1 MADRAERTGRCD
13 ITGALLPVHD
23 LVPLEHLRPAVAQ
36 RVRTAFPKLAPTA
49 SISRAEADRFRV
61 LYVEELLRDER
72 GELTQLD
79 RDVARS
85 LAEGELLSQNVE
97 EGYRET
103 RTIGEQL
110 SDALANFGGSW
121 TFLIAFGLVL
131 GLWIAVSAAQGDRS
145 FDPYPFILLNLLL
158 SCLAAIQADTSKNL
172 PFLGLP

>member
-1 MADRAERTGRCD
+1 MVDPAERTARCE

-36 RVRTAFPKLAPTA
+36 RVRAAFPKLAPSA

-72 GELTQLD
+72 GELTKLD

-121 TFLIAFGLVL
+121 TFLIAF
-131 GLWIAVSAAQGDRS
+131 AV
-145 FDPYPFILLNLLL
+145 
-158 SCLAAIQADTSKNL
+158 
-172 PFLGLP
+172 FLGFCRS